1 MMGKKVKKERNPKQE
16 QEIMKSAK
24 QISEKKQ
31 DIKFDTRDYPI
42 NYLVSQYEK
51 QEFYIPLEYQRN
63 FVWNDKDRCFFI
75 ESILMGLPIPFMFF
89 ADTDDGR
96 IEIVDGAQRT
106 LTLVQFC
113 QNDLELQGLDILT
126 DSNGFVFDELDPA
139 IQRKFLNTNIRVVFL
154 EEGTTEN
161 VRQEIFK
168 RINTGGLKAKPAE
181 ARRGAFEGK
190 FKDFLEECVKSEK
203 FNKLAPRT
211 KNTENRYEGFE
222 LVSRF
227 FAYFD
232 NYTND
237 FEGYTGNVAK
247 YIDNYVETQNQLVE
261 QNNDIIE
268 SCRIRFNNM
277 LDYAE
282 KILGERGFRKTLT
295 SKSTPRARF
304 EALSIGIALA
314 LEENPELPVR
324 DISSWIDGEEF
335 AICTRS
341 DAANNKNKLV
351 GRIDFVKNK
360 LLLGE

>member
-1 MMGKKVKKERNPKQE
+1 MDRNIEKVKAAKEERQ
-16 QEIMKSAK
+16 IMDSAK
-24 QISEKKQ
+24 QISDKKQ

-63 FVWNDKDRCFFI
+63 FVWGDKDRCFFI

-106 LTLVQFC
+106 QTLVQFC
-113 QNDLELQGLDILT
+113 QNDLELQGLQILT
-126 DSNGFVFDELDPA
+126 DSNGFVFQDLDPA

-154 EEGTTEN
+154 EEGTTEK

-168 RINTGGLKAKPAE
+168 RINTSGLQAKPAE

-190 FKDFLEECVKSEK
+190 FKNFLEECVKFPK
-203 FNKLAPRT
+203 FNDLAPRT
-211 KNTENRYEGFE
+211 AVTEARYEGFE
-222 LVSRF
+222 MVSRF
-227 FAYFD
+227 FAYLD
-232 NYTND
+232 NYDND
-237 FEGYTGNVAK
+237 FEGYTGNVTQ
-247 YIDNYVETQNQLVE
+247 YIDNYVEKQNKLVE
-261 QNNDIIE
+261 ENEEIIS
-268 SCRIRFNNM
+268 SCRERFIGM

-282 KILGERGFRKTLT
+282 KILGKRGFRKMQT

-314 LEENPELPVR
+314 LKENPDLPVR
-324 DISSWIDGEEF
+324 DISSWIDGDEF
-335 AICTRS
+335 AKCTRS